1 MTPAYR
7 YRHPVTLEETNL
19 VGNVYFAHYVR
30 WQGHCRERFLA
41 EHAPDVLAS
50 LTDGFAVVTTGCGC
64 EYFGELTAGDVVELR
79 MTLTELEGHRV
90 AMAFDYYRTEVA
102 VPQLVARGHQ
112 AVACMTRGPAGLEPV
127 PVPEQLR
134 TALTPYL
141 KIQ

>member
-1 MTPAYR
+1 MP
-7 YRHPVTLEETNL
+7 HDPGLPVPPSRD
-19 VGNVYFAHYVR
+19 H
-30 WQGHCRERFLA
+30 
-41 EHAPDVLAS
+41 
-50 LTDGFAVVTTGCGC
+50 
-64 EYFGELTAGDVVELR
+64 FGELTAGDIVELR
-79 MTLTELEGHRV
+79 MTLTELDGHRV

-112 AVACMTRGPAGLEPV
+112 SVACMTRGPAGLEPV

>member
-41 EHAPDVLAS
+41 EHAPDVVAALS
-50 LTDGFAVVTTGCGC
+50 DGFAMVTTTCGC
-64 EYFGELTAGDVVELR
+64 DYFGELTANDVVELR
-79 MTLTELEGHRV
+79 MTLTALEGHRV
-90 AMAFDYYRTEVA
+90 AMAFDYFRTEVA
-102 VPQLVARGHQ
+102 LPQLVARGHQ
-112 AVACMTRGPAGLEPV
+112 AIACMTRGPAGLEPV